1 MGRLIK
7 NPQLA
12 INAGIAASGL
22 MPGGTTAE
30 RPDVTNDGQTRYN
43 TSNTALEYWD
53 GSVWQQ
59 VGKIGLVSITKDSF
73 TGDAT
78 DTTFVMSQTVVTATD
93 ILVFVGG
100 VFQNPAVSFTV
111 NGSTT
116 ITFTSAPPNLETI
129 IVLHGYNEVT

>member
-7 NPQLA
+7 NPQLT